1 MFPSDFDS
9 PQYPGWTGTTQKDC
23 ERKIE
28 KSLRRNMTVKF
39 MIDKL
44 REVHLMSMF
53 LMSPRPV
60 VRSPG
65 NSSKQRSA
73 SKKSVVASSL
83 DKE

>member
-44 REVHLMSMF
+44 KEVRLILNF
-53 LMSPRPV
+53 LTSPRRV
-60 VRSPG
+60 VRSLG

-73 SKKSVVASSL
+73 SKKSVEVFYL